1 MYVYPYS
8 ASVLKEAAD
17 RDPEGGC
24 VEGRTQTLEFSMV
37 SVLGL
42 PLIALQLWQ
51 SCYSFSLS
59 LSICKVDMRI

>member
-42 PLIALQLWQ
+42 PLIALQL
-51 SCYSFSLS
+51 
-59 LSICKVDMRI
+59 